1 MDLLKMHPM
10 ARKLNAHNE
19 AFAKAIE
26 AGNASDA
33 KSHLNEIMKY
43 ASTLEED
50 LVYAIKK
57 EDAVGVVTPNNGWAN
72 NGAIL
77 KFNETGS
84 KFDPSMRDRQLKG
97 TIIASRNNT
106 QMKRTSG
113 TFGRW
118 SN

>member
-1 MDLLKMHPM
+1 MHPM
-10 ARKLNAHNE
+10 ARKLTAHNE

-26 AGNASDA
+26 NGNADDA
-33 KSHLNEIMKY
+33 KNHLNEIMKY

-50 LVYAIKK
+50 LHHAIKK
-57 EDAVGVVTPNNGWAN
+57 AESAEVVSPDNGWVN
-72 NGAIL
+72 NVPVL
-77 KFNETGS
+77 KWNESGS
-84 KFDPSMRDRQLKG
+84 NFDTSQRDRQLPG
-97 TIIASRNNT
+97 TIISSRNNP